1 MRIDPQLTDAT
12 VLSELG
18 ERLERLRLG
27 RDLTQR
33 QLGEQAGVGRA
44 VVQRIEA
51 GGSVTTQN
59 LVRVLRALDL
69 LDALDRLVPESA
81 SSPVEELK
89 RRGRARRRAS
99 GAHGRGERDVQ
110 PGRPWRWGDEP

>member
-1 MRIDPQLTDAT
+1 MRIDQQLTDAT
-12 VLSELG
+12 VLTEFG
-18 ERLERLRLG
+18 ERLERLRLS

-33 QLGEQAGVGRA
+33 ELGERAGVNRA
-44 VVQRIEA
+44 VVARIEA

-69 LDALDRLVPESA
+69 LDALDRLVPESV

-89 RRGRARRRAS
+89 LRGRARRRAS
-99 GAHGRGERDVQ
+99 GGHSRSEDAVE
-110 PGRPWRWGDEP
+110 PGPWRWGDES